1 MSYNAL
7 ITGNNTS
14 IIDDFFLRLQ
24 DDFEI
29 LTTSNRFDDISQH
42 LKYFTPDVF
51 VYCINNNLFLDA
63 SKIVAIKV
71 LLDKYEIPFVLIGS
85 KDSCTQF
92 ERAAVKVSNL
102 TLTKPMSVSL
112 IRDKMIEFLDK
123 LHPQEEEAPISPDN
137 SQGNGTSPVQQ
148 ETTPQATKP
157 VQQESAPQAAKPAQ
171 QESAPQAAKPAQQ
184 ESAPQTA
191 EQPQAM
197 ENSRKHVLVIDDNA
211 LMLKVIK
218 EHLRDDYDVA
228 TAISGKLALRF
239 LQAKTTDLI
248 LLDYEMPEEDGPTI
262 LGKIRDME
270 AFKDVPVLFLTGV
283 SEKAK
288 IQKALSMKPQGYL
301 LKPIDRQN
309 LLDTIHKYLG

>member
-14 IIDDFFLRLQ
+14 VIDDFFLRLQ

-29 LTTSNRFDDISQH
+29 LTTSSRLDDISQH

-51 VYCINNNLFLDA
+51 VYCINNNYFLDA
-63 SKIVAIKV
+63 AKVVSTKV
-71 LLDKYEIPFVLIGS
+71 LLDKHDIPFVLIGS
-85 KDSCTQF
+85 RDACAQF
-92 ERAAVKVSNL
+92 HRAAVKVADL
-102 TLTKPMSVSL
+102 TLTKPMSVSV
-112 IRDKMIEFLDK
+112 IRDRMIDFLK
-123 LHPQEEEAPISPDN
+123 KRQNPEEEATVLPDN
-137 SQGNGTSPVQQ
+137 SPVSETVNPNPQQ
-148 ETTPQATKP
+148 TEAVPEPQQAETVP
-157 VQQESAPQAAKPAQ
+157 APQKMETAPEPQSTDAVPKPQ
-171 QESAPQAAKPAQQ
+171 NTET
-184 ESAPQTA
+184 EVT
-191 EQPQAM
+191 
-197 ENSRKHVLVIDDNA
+197 RKHVLVVDDNS

-228 TAISGKLALRF
+228 TAISGKIALRF
-239 LQAKTTDLI
+239 LQSKKTDLI

-262 LGKIRDME
+262 LGKIRAMDSV
-270 AFKDVPVLFLTGV
+270 KDVPVLFLTGI

-309 LLDTIHKYLG
+309 LLDAIHKYLG

>member
-29 LTTSNRFDDISQH
+29 LTTSSRFEDISQH

-63 SKIVAIKV
+63 AKIVAIKV

-112 IRDKMIEFLDK
+112 IRDKIIEFLDK
-123 LHPQEEEAPISPDN
+123 LHPQEEEEPVSPD
-137 SQGNGTSPVQQ
+137 SPQANGTAGPAQQ
-148 ETTPQATKP
+148 ETTPQTAK
-157 VQQESAPQAAKPAQ
+157 QAQPQTLPAQ
-171 QESAPQAAKPAQQ
+171 QETEIP
-184 ESAPQTA
+184 
-191 EQPQAM
+191 
-197 ENSRKHVLVIDDNA
+197 RKHVLVIDDNA

-262 LGKIRDME
+262 LGKIRAME
-270 AFKDVPVLFLTGV
+270 AFKNVPVLFLTGI

-301 LKPIDRQN
+301 LKPIDRQD
-309 LLDTIHKYLG
+309 LLDAIHKYLG